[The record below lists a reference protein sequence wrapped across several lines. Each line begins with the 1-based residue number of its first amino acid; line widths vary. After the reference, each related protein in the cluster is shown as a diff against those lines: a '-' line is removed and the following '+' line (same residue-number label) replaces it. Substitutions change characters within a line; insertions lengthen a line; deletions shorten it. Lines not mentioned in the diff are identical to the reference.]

1 MTSEERLKEYVELD
15 YVYQEWKRDEN
26 INELSDFDWFCV
38 QHCQDIEHI
47 LNENEELKKKLKELL
62 WKEKY
67 KTEKESYICKLKY

>member
-47 LNENEELKKKLKELL
+47 LNENKKLKQQLL
-62 WKEKY
+62 EAWGYDE
-67 KTEKESYICKLKY
+67 

>member
-47 LNENEELKKKLKELL
+47 LKENEKLKQQLL
-62 WKEKY
+62 EAWGYDE
-67 KTEKESYICKLKY
+67 

>member
-47 LNENEELKKKLKELL
+47 LKENEELKKKLKELL
-62 WKEKY
+62 
-67 KTEKESYICKLKY
+67 

>member
-62 WKEKY
+62 
-67 KTEKESYICKLKY
+67 

>member
-26 INELSDFDWFCV
+26 INELSDFDWLCV

-62 WKEKY
+62 
-67 KTEKESYICKLKY
+67 

>member
-1 MTSEERLKEYVELD
+1 MTSEERLKEYVKLD

-47 LNENEELKKKLKELL
+47 LKENKKLKQQLL
-62 WKEKY
+62 EAWGYDE
-67 KTEKESYICKLKY
+67 

>member
-15 YVYQEWKRDEN
+15 YVYQEWKRDES

-62 WKEKY
+62 
-67 KTEKESYICKLKY
+67 

>member
-15 YVYQEWKRDEN
+15 YVYQGWKKEEN
-26 INELSDFDWFCV
+26 INDLSDFDLFCV

-62 WKEKY
+62 
-67 KTEKESYICKLKY
+67 

>member
-26 INELSDFDWFCV
+26 INELGDFDWFCV

-62 WKEKY
+62 
-67 KTEKESYICKLKY
+67 

>member
-47 LNENEELKKKLKELL
+47 LKENKKLKQQLL
-62 WKEKY
+62 EAWGYDE
-67 KTEKESYICKLKY
+67 